1 MSLIYQNVL
10 IIDFDTYMVTLTILL
25 INRAYLFCVTLVE
38 REFALNKTSV
48 NIYIYSSEKLVFFFL
63 LKEDVLHES
72 HPGSLLRIQKVVTN
86 YL

>member
-48 NIYIYSSEKLVFFFL
+48 NIYIYSSEKLVFFFFI
-63 LKEDVLHES
+63 KRGCFAWES
-72 HPGSLLRIQKVVTN
+72 PWKFVKNTEGG
-86 YL
+86 Y